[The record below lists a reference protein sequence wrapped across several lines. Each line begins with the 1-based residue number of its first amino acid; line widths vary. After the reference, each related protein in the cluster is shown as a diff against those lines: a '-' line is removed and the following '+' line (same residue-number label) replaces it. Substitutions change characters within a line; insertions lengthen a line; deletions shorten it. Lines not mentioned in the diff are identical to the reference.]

1 MERLTETENGIIT
14 VNGLFDILKEQ
25 IKKGNGNKA
34 ILISRD
40 DEGNG
45 YHSLFFGVTDE
56 LETLKQMEDDFH
68 DRNNAEDVVVLG

>member
-1 MERLTETENGIIT
+1 MERLTEINGIIT
-14 VNGLFDILKEQ
+14 VNGLFDMLKEQ

-56 LETLKQMEDDFH
+56 LPTIKQYEDDFH
-68 DRNNAEDVVVLG
+68 DGNNAEDVVLLG